1 MIEVD
6 VSGLALDAISAQPIL
21 LLNDKAKLRALPIWI
36 GKAEARAIA
45 FALEHVKSE
54 RPLTHDLLLQVID
67 QIGYQVTSVEINDL
81 ESSTYFAT
89 VFLTCR
95 EASEAVKCI
104 DARPSDAIAL
114 AIASNAPIFVS
125 PEVMELGSYPIK
137 QEDEIEEKP
146 VAEVK
151 PEEFKEF
158 VENLKPSDFSKF
170 LEEKEKKKS
179 TRRKKKAEPGEE
191 QPESEKN
198 PKESKEPKEL
208 KETGKE
214 TKETGKDS
222 LAKETGKET
231 SAKDKGSARDKEK
244 GTSRDKDKDKDKDTG
259 KGKSEDKPKN
269 KPSDSD

>member
-6 VSGLALDAISAQPIL
+6 VSGLALDAQSAQPIL

-137 QEDEIEEKP
+137 QEEELEP
-146 VAEVK
+146 EEVK

-170 LEEKEKKKS
+170 LEERSKKEQS
-179 TRRKKKAEPGEE
+179 RKRKRKIEIVEEP
-191 QPESEKN
+191 PEKGAAT
-198 PKESKEPKEL
+198 EP

-214 TKETGKDS
+214 TKES
-222 LAKETGKET
+222 KESGKE
-231 SAKDKGSARDKEK
+231 SARDKES
-244 GTSRDKDKDKDKDTG
+244 SRDKDKDKDKDKGTSRDKDSG
-259 KGKSEDKPKN
+259 KGKSSEGKSSEDKPK
-269 KPSDSD
+269 KSPPDSDD

>member
-137 QEDEIEEKP
+137 QEEEP
-146 VAEVK
+146 LEEVK

-158 VENLKPSDFSKF
+158 VDNLKPSDFSKF
-170 LEEKEKKKS
+170 MEEKEKKQQSRK
-179 TRRKKKAEPGEE
+179 RKKKAEPA
-191 QPESEKN
+191 SEDAARE
-198 PKESKEPKEL
+198 PGKEASREKDAGKDKDASKDKDA
-208 KETGKE
+208 GKE
-214 TKETGKDS
+214 TTKETEKGSGKDKS
-222 LAKETGKET
+222 
-231 SAKDKGSARDKEK
+231 KDKG
-244 GTSRDKDKDKDKDTG
+244 KDKDS
-259 KGKSEDKPKN
+259 KGDSKSSSDPKSSSDDKPKQ
-269 KPSDSD
+269 KPDD

>member
-6 VSGLALDAISAQPIL
+6 VSGLALDAATAQPIL

-67 QIGYQVTSVEINDL
+67 QIGYHVTSVEINDL

-137 QEDEIEEKP
+137 QEDLELEPEEVKEEK
-146 VAEVK
+146 
-151 PEEFKEF
+151 FKEF
-158 VENLKPSDFSKF
+158 VENLKPSDFTKF
-170 LEEKEKKKS
+170 LEERSKREPKDP
-179 TRRKKKAEPGEE
+179 TRKQRKKRVETGEEPSEKDAAPEAKEPGKTKE
-191 QPESEKN
+191 PG
-198 PKESKEPKEL
+198 KESSRE
-208 KETGKE
+208 
-214 TKETGKDS
+214 
-222 LAKETGKET
+222 
-231 SAKDKGSARDKEK
+231 KDKGT
-244 GTSRDKDKDKDKDTG
+244 GRDKDSG
-259 KGKSEDKPKN
+259 KGKSSESKSSEDKPK
-269 KPSDSD
+269 KSPPDSDD